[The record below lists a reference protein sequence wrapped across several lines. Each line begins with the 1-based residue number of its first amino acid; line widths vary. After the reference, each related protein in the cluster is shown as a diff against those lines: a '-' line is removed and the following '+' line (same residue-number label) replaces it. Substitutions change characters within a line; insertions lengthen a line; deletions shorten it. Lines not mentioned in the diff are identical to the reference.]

1 MRAAPARLLSLWAL
15 VCALCALV
23 QQPALASVN
32 RKDSFPAVVAA
43 HAPELDGTA
52 HDPIWQTGLTANS
65 FVNFTTRKPAGLN
78 TVAYLLYDDKNI
90 YVAFFCEQ
98 SGVPITAKQTTNDV
112 GSGLDDNVGVSLDT
126 SGVGSE
132 MYDFYVTPRGVRYE
146 DSMESSR
153 YSPPWQAAAN
163 VDGTTWTA
171 EFEIPLKDLRA
182 QSSGV
187 QAWRIN
193 FQRHIAATDK
203 KYSWAFDA
211 NMQDVSNSQYWPE
224 LSGIKLSAGAA
235 RPQPRA
241 DVYGLE
247 SFGGDRK
254 LFQVNSGAFDPTT
267 PPAVGLD
274 FTVPFTDTLAAVG
287 TLAHDFSNVEIDQ
300 QTIAPQEFQRFLAEY
315 RPFFSQG
322 ANFVSPQVFNIND
335 SDALFYS
342 PGIGKFDGGFKIEGT
357 AGHNSIGLL
366 DVKGSGFDDSAYGFQ
381 NSTSDQ
387 ALSIFGDGVIARRI
401 DGIDDSAQIGSSY
414 FNPKTEVGAGFKL
427 AQEWGTFVPDAA
439 LSRDDIGLIGV
450 NRQAYS
456 VFAAVEDIGPYFNPI
471 DGFTQINDIKGPVGV
486 VKFAGAGNND
496 SIIKAWDFTGIADRY
511 LDRSGAV
518 HEADT
523 FADLTIDF
531 KDLISVYPIFS
542 NSELRQYQTCYPHYS
557 GGQTN
562 AFDSSGL
569 GIGYN
574 DGSSS
579 PIDVNF
585 FGGAFALPPPNGGP
599 IVCDAPGGAA
609 TPAYLQQYTMST
621 SHRIGQR
628 LTLSLET
635 DGTRERYQDF
645 GADNQWLRRIALDE
659 SLGKQAD
666 VSIGYRSISG
676 SGGFAAA
683 GKNFSFGLHE
693 RFANQDELYVN
704 FGSPAAS
711 ATLNRLIVKFILHV
725 GGGAGT

>member
-1 MRAAPARLLSLWAL
+1 M
-15 VCALCALV
+15 LCATPWLPV
-23 QQPALASVN
+23 SASVN
-32 RKDSFPAVVAA
+32 RKDSFPAVVATHVPA
-43 HAPELDGTA
+43 LDGTA
-52 HDPIWQTGLTANS
+52 SDPIWQTGLTAKS
-65 FVNFTTRKPAGLN
+65 FANFTLRKPASLD
-78 TVAYLLYDDKNI
+78 TIAYLLYDDKNI
-90 YVAFFCEQ
+90 YVAFVCQ
-98 SGVPITAKQTTNDV
+98 QPGVPITAKQTTNDV
-112 GSGLDDNVGVSLDT
+112 GSGLDDYVGVSLDT

-153 YSPPWQAAAN
+153 YSPPWVAAAN
-163 VDGTTWTA
+163 VHGTTWTA

-193 FQRHIAATDK
+193 FERHIAATDE

-211 NMQDVSNSQYWPE
+211 NMQDISSSQYWPQ

-241 DVYGLE
+241 DLYGLA
-247 SFGGDRK
+247 SLGADRR
-254 LFQVNSGAFDPTT
+254 LFQVNSGAFEPTT

-287 TLAHDFSNVEIDQ
+287 TLAPDFSNVEIDQ

-342 PGIGKFDGGFKIEGT
+342 PGIGKFDRGFKVEGT

-366 DVKGSGFDDSAYGFQ
+366 DVKGSGFDDSAYGLL

-387 ALSIFGDGVIARRI
+387 ALSVFGDGVIARRI
-401 DGIDDSAQIGSSY
+401 NGIDDSAQFGSIY
-414 FNPKTEVGAGFKL
+414 FNPKTEIGAGFKL

-439 LSRDDIGLIGV
+439 LARDDIGLIGI

-456 VFAAVEDIGPYFNPI
+456 IYAGTEDIGPYFNPI
-471 DGFTQINDIKGPVGV
+471 DGFTQINDIRGPVGIL
-486 VKFAGAGNND
+486 KFAGAGSNG
-496 SIIKAWDFTGIADRY
+496 SIIKAWDFTGVADRY

-518 HEADT
+518 HEADA

-531 KDLISVYPIFS
+531 KNLISIYPIFS

-562 AFDSSGL
+562 AFNSSGL

-574 DGSSS
+574 VASSS
-579 PIDVNF
+579 PINVNF
-585 FGGAFALPPPNGGP
+585 SGGSFGLPPPNGGP
-599 IVCDAPGGAA
+599 AVCDAPGGAA
-609 TPAYLQQYTMST
+609 TPAYLQQYTFST
-621 SHRIGQR
+621 SHRIGER

-659 SLGKQAD
+659 SLGEQAD
-666 VSIGYRSISG
+666 ISIGFRSISG
-676 SGGFAAA
+676 SGGFAAP

-711 ATLNRLIVKFILHV
+711 ATLNRMIVKFILHV